1 MVTKEQCLLSAIM
14 DEVSYDRNP
23 RLNEIVAQV
32 FNYGKKY
39 GSDMIFVNDE
49 KGLDE
54 GLRGHSP
61 SFIVYSIIG
70 EDSEY
75 DVRDPFYTID
85 SGIHSLDTYD
95 LQRNFPK
102 ELQKL
107 VCWDVVQFLE
117 ESDCLDAFDTFVRQN
132 YQNVYNNLDFDALD
146 NYSTEEFFEAD
157 WDELAK
163 SLMQSQ
169 PGQTMNEAVKL
180 NKQDLKRMTKRIM
193 NEIMSKGKK

>member
-1 MVTKEQCLLSAIM
+1 MVTKEQCLLSIIM
-14 DEVSYDRNP
+14 GEVSYDRNP

-39 GSDMIFVNDE
+39 SSDKIFVNDE
-49 KGLDE
+49 NGLDKGLE
-54 GLRGHSP
+54 GYSP

-75 DVRDPFYTID
+75 DARDPFFTID
-85 SGIHSLDTYD
+85 SGIRSLDTYD
-95 LQRNFPK
+95 LERKFPE
-102 ELQKL
+102 ELKKL
-107 VCWDVVQFLE
+107 VCWDVVQFLDD
-117 ESDCLDAFDTFVRQN
+117 SDCWDAFDTFVREN
-132 YQNVYNNLDFDALD
+132 YGNVYQNIDFDELD
-146 NYSTEEFFEAD
+146 GYSTEEFFETN
-157 WDELAK
+157 WDELVK

-169 PGQTMNEAVKL
+169 PGQTINEAVKL